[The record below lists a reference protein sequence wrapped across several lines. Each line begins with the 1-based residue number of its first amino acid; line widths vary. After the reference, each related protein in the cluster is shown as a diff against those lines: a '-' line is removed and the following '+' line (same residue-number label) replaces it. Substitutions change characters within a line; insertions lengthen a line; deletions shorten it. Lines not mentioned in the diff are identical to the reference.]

1 MHVYAQGM
9 HVYVC
14 YEYAYACM
22 KHAHAYTPRNI
33 NPENI
38 E

>member
-22 KHAHAYTPRNI
+22 KHAHAYTTRNI